1 MFEALFGKKTPTPLP
16 TERSGSAEAPQR
28 APLAAASSLGDG
40 PIRDG
45 AGAAGAD
52 FQNVLDEAAI
62 IWAAGE
68 DESAID
74 SLINFLSQGEAA
86 SHQRPWHMLLDIY
99 QAQGLQEKYEKL
111 AGIFAERFQASPP
124 SWTEVD
130 PALGVVGGRNL
141 LVIEGGSASQL
152 SGRSRDFLAASREK
166 KQCVIDISR
175 MGMDATTLEGV
186 AALYDL
192 MSVLRKRKIAATLM
206 GEGHAIAWLRKKIA
220 AGKAAG
226 NPPDTPHWMLLLE
239 IMQWRGHKAEF
250 EELSLQYTI
259 AAEISGP
266 GWEPSGIMKG
276 GGADPSS
283 TTHGERLGAI
293 IPEEVITDAGIQI
306 LREAMRL
313 AISETGSAR
322 IDFSHVKRMEF
333 SSAGSFSNLLAD
345 LGGSAR
351 EIALICPSE
360 LIIALG
366 DVVGFNSCRCV
377 KIIPR
382 RR

>member
-1 MFEALFGKKTPTPLP
+1 MFEALFGKKAPTPLP
-16 TERSGSAEAPQR
+16 KEKGGQEEAPQR
-28 APLAAASSLGDG
+28 APLAAPSSLGDG

-45 AGAAGAD
+45 AGAVGVD
-52 FQNVLDEAAI
+52 FQSILDEAAI

-68 DESAID
+68 EDSAID
-74 SLINFLSQGEAA
+74 MLISFLSQAEGG
-86 SHQRPWHMLLDIY
+86 SHPRPWHMLLDIY
-99 QAQGLQEKYEKL
+99 QALGQQEKYEKL

-130 PALGVVGGRNL
+130 PGVGLAGGRNL

-175 MGMDATTLEGV
+175 MGMEGTTLDGM
-186 AALYDL
+186 AALYEL
-192 MSVLRKRKIAATLM
+192 MSILRKRKIAATLM

-220 AGKAAG
+220 AGRGLESSPA
-226 NPPDTPHWMLLLE
+226 TPYWMLLLE
-239 IMQWRGHKAEF
+239 ILQWRGLKAEF
-250 EELSLQYTI
+250 EELSLEYTI

-266 GWEPSGIMKG
+266 GWEASGVMKG
-276 GGADPSS
+276 GDSGLGAASQ
-283 TTHGERLGAI
+283 GERAGAI
-293 IPEEVITDAGIQI
+293 IPEAVITDAGIQV

-313 AISETGSAR
+313 AISETGSAK
-322 IDFSHVKRMEF
+322 IDFSQVKRMEF
-333 SSAGSFSNLLAD
+333 SSAGSFSNLLAE